1 MNRSQQKQ
9 LVENHFSKVADSW
22 AARYTNDMSFQSYN
36 FIVRREHVLQLFDKR
51 QGRYLDAGC
60 GSGDFIP
67 ALLERGGE
75 VFAIDVAAQM
85 ISQAKARFCA
95 LDSTQRLH
103 LFQTDVTNL
112 DFPEN
117 YFDAIIAVGLI
128 EYLSIDEPVL
138 EEFYRVLKPGGILI
152 LTVPNLVSPF
162 MAFDTLMSHVKRF
175 IQYVSAWIRGHD
187 LAPAFIH
194 RHFFPWKLDRQLR
207 QIGFHKLDYAYCT
220 YGFFSVPR
228 VGAIFLPLCR
238 RLDRF
243 PRSPLAIL
251 GTNYLV
257 KVTKP

>member
-1 MNRSQQKQ
+1 MNRSHQKQ
-9 LVENHFSKVADSW
+9 LVENHFSNIAASW
-22 AARYTNDMSFQSYN
+22 PDRYTNGMSFQNYN
-36 FIVRREHVLQLFDKR
+36 FIARRKHVLQLFDKG

-60 GSGDFIP
+60 GSGDYIP
-67 ALLERGGE
+67 ELLAREGE

-95 LDSTQRLH
+95 FDTTEKLH
-103 LFQTDVTNL
+103 LSQADVTNL
-112 DFPEN
+112 DFPES

-138 EEFYRVLKPGGILI
+138 EELYRVLRPGGILI
-152 LTVPNLVSPF
+152 LTVPNLASPF
-162 MAFDTLMSHVKRF
+162 MTLDTMISHVKQF
-175 IQYVSAWIRGHD
+175 IERLLAWARGHD
-187 LAPAFIH
+187 LSPAFAH

-207 QIGFHKLDYAYCT
+207 QVGFRKLDYAYCT
-220 YGFFSVPR
+220 YGFFSAPR
-228 VGAIFLPLCR
+228 AGAIFLPLSR

-251 GTNYLV
+251 GTNYIV